1 MGSKIS
7 SESRACKR
15 RLIFLQRTASP
26 EEPTATTISKHQKL
40 HLLQTCADF
49 CPEPSEQQ
57 SRRPDHWVQ
66 NSSKLWWL
74 GIWFLSCMALLYWPY
89 HSTGSHAHMI
99 PHVSTP
105 IMKTCADNTSTLSP
119 EVWNLSPEPPSQ
131 SFTVS
136 DGWGMLGHWGSAETL
151 HKQIK
156 NHTLYKS

>member
-1 MGSKIS
+1 
-7 SESRACKR
+7 
-15 RLIFLQRTASP
+15 
-26 EEPTATTISKHQKL
+26 
-40 HLLQTCADF
+40 
-49 CPEPSEQQ
+49 
-57 SRRPDHWVQ
+57 
-66 NSSKLWWL
+66 
-74 GIWFLSCMALLYWPY
+74 
-89 HSTGSHAHMI
+89 MI